1 MLIALLPI
9 GLFLLFLLSLQPVGI
24 SFHNTHLR
32 ILRLSRSLVFI
43 FLCMVQGKQVAF
55 EDRGMHMKEVE
66 AFGALGLPFSRYS
79 LYLLWIKAIKSR

>member
-1 MLIALLPI
+1 
-9 GLFLLFLLSLQPVGI
+9 
-24 SFHNTHLR
+24 
-32 ILRLSRSLVFI
+32 
-43 FLCMVQGKQVAF
+43 MVQGKQVAF